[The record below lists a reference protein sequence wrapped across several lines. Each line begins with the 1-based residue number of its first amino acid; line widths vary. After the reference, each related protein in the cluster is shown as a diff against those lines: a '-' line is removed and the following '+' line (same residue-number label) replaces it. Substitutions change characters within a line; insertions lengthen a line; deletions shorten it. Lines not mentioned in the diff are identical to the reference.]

1 MDWRGFRRRCGS
13 RADTDAAVTL
23 RPIRLELWTLLAIA
37 LIGVSRIPEPFA
49 GDQAL
54 FTLMARSLHGGATL
68 YVDVWDNK
76 QPGIFLFYW
85 LAGSVFG
92 FSEIGVHLFELIY
105 QLITAAALMWLM
117 QRELRQRI
125 VACLAAFLTVGSYYL
140 SATGWHLGQV
150 EGLVGLPILVSL
162 ALASQS
168 AASPA
173 ERRTRMFGAGVA
185 AGVVALFK
193 LMLAPIPAF
202 FWLVAYAVHRSEEG
216 SSTVCCCR
224 DWLLPAVTG
233 TVVVLGGTALWAG
246 LHGGLPELLWASFT
260 YPVLASAE
268 FARAPWT
275 RLGDSALWLVRNYGI
290 GILLA
295 AGCGLGWRGWRKE
308 IVVIQASAWLLL
320 GAGAIIAQKLSFF
333 EYHFLLLVPPLGILA
348 ARGADGVLGRVGWL
362 RARPQAAVVLLMT
375 IAVVAVYRPTLT
387 RVSTAIDVR
396 EEPSPLTAYQDQ
408 LSPAYRL
415 WHSELAFLR
424 HASALAG
431 PVYVFGDPRV
441 LWLGHREQAGAIHG
455 WSWGKFVQPLWDRL
469 PGQLDT
475 SHPAYV
481 LVRPEYA
488 ELLRER
494 SPATMALLRERY
506 QVRDSTRI
514 GTWYQRVVPAR
525 DDP

>member
-1 MDWRGFRRRCGS
+1 MPPV
-13 RADTDAAVTL
+13 AL
-23 RPIRLELWTLLAIA
+23 RPIRLELWTLLTIA
-37 LIGVSRIPEPFA
+37 LIGASRIPEPFD

-54 FTLMARSLHGGATL
+54 FTLMARSLHRGATL

-76 QPGIFLFYW
+76 QPGIFLFYG
-85 LAGSVFG
+85 LAGRVFG
-92 FSEIGVHLFELIY
+92 FSEVGVHLFELIY
-105 QLITAAALMWLM
+105 QLITAAVLMWLM
-117 QRELRQRI
+117 QRELRQRS
-125 VACLAAFLTVGSYYL
+125 VACLAAFLTVGSFYL

-168 AASPA
+168 AGSPT
-173 ERRTRMFGAGVA
+173 ERRTRMLGAGAA

-193 LMLAPIPAF
+193 LMLAPIPALA
-202 FWLVAYAVHRSEEG
+202 WLVAYSAHRSEEG
-216 SSTVCCCR
+216 PSADRFFR

-233 TVVVLGGTALWAG
+233 TGLVLGGTALWAG
-246 LHGGLPELLWASFT
+246 LRGGLPELFWATFT

-268 FARAPWT
+268 LAQAPWA
-275 RLGDSALWLVRNYGI
+275 RLGHSALWFVRSYGI

-308 IVVIQASAWLLL
+308 IAVIQALAWLLL
-320 GAGAIIAQKLSFF
+320 GAGAIVAQKLSFY

-348 ARGADGVLGRVGWL
+348 ARGSDGVVERVDWL
-362 RARPQAAVVLLMT
+362 RARPQV
-375 IAVVAVYRPTLT
+375 AVVALTAMAVGGGYRPTLT
-387 RVSTAIDVR
+387 RVSSALHVLA
-396 EEPSPLTAYQDQ
+396 EPSPLIAYQDRR
-408 LSPAYRL
+408 SPAYRR
-415 WHSELAFLR
+415 WHSELAFLN
-424 HASALAG
+424 HSSALAG
-431 PVYVFGDPRV
+431 PIYVFGDPRV

-469 PGQLDT
+469 PRQLDT
-475 SHPAYV
+475 TRPAYV
-481 LVRPEYA
+481 LVSPQFA

-506 QVRDSTRI
+506 QVRDSSRS

-525 DDP
+525 EGP